1 MPSRSTIDNALYTP
15 DRFVPAI
22 KRLGGGRI
30 ARAGDGSIYALSG
43 AGAIVVRLDRPTGQA
58 IALRIPRADDGAP
71 AALAIH
77 AAFATD
83 PVIARL
89 RARSASP
96 IAGGVSVIPHGIIV
110 TEGGQEH
117 SHPVIAM
124 EWLGDFNLADAVR
137 SMVETN
143 DIVRL
148 SQIGTQWQRLM
159 LALAEERFTHGD
171 LSPENAVL
179 RRGDAIAIVDYDT
192 AAWPNSPRGGIGNR
206 ERAYRHPSGET
217 PFVVERRDD
226 FAALAIL
233 VSLRALA
240 LEPGLLQPEGAP
252 DEGLVFTAADFAE
265 PARSERFHRIS
276 RMDDPETVAL
286 AAILSEACRMPA
298 EQVPPFEEAI
308 RVARSVAGRIRRSES
323 EQERR
328 PATEEPLERSAPKR
342 LDAQERQARLTRL
355 NAMLLRGS
363 DRDAL
368 DYWEASGLAED
379 AQAKASSGRLVDAA
393 RDRLA
398 NLDRPKP
405 TTTPAPAPPKPEET
419 ADQRRR
425 AGWRVI
431 STGASMARLEAAIA
445 NRDHATVLREWPDI
459 RDTPDASRYA
469 AIVHQ
474 FATEYWANAIRH
486 ASRTGNAEAVLEAV
500 GQADAAGVAIPH
512 ALRPLI
518 REAEQ
523 RAGTDAFNTMEETA
537 TWANSHPELAHALE
551 RDDDRVVAAVIE
563 HSERED
569 FSDLP
574 DPIRGRIEIS
584 LRRVDWATN
593 VRKALRARR
602 INQLGDLLL
611 QPVPGADR
619 LLSPTERAR
628 IARIRERGEAQI
640 AVNQALS
647 ARNDR
652 AFIQAMRRMELAG
665 APLPPDLDTRAF
677 TEALERITRVT
688 ALRRAV
694 TTPGEHDPRTVARLV
709 PAAVMGGVEW
719 EVVERLVNV
728 EDVDRELVRLGHL
741 ARIREVIAGGDPDA
755 IVAAAL
761 PDNHDV
767 LRSLTREERAA
778 VEAAAKNARPLP
790 GARKPRVIPGEA

>member
-1 MPSRSTIDNALYTP
+1 MPSRSTIDNALYDP
-15 DRFVPAI
+15 IRFVPAI
-22 KRLGGGRI
+22 RRLGGGRI
-30 ARAGDGSIYALSG
+30 ARANDGSIYALSG
-43 AGAIVVRLDRPTGQA
+43 ANAIVVRLDRPTGQA

-71 AALAIH
+71 ASMSIH
-77 AAFATD
+77 ASFATD

-89 RARSASP
+89 RARPSSP
-96 IAGGVSVIPHGIIV
+96 IAGGVSVVPNGIIV
-110 TEGGQEH
+110 HEEGEDRAY
-117 SHPVIAM
+117 PVIAM

-148 SQIGTQWQRLM
+148 SAIGTQWQRLIA
-159 LALAEERFTHGD
+159 ALAEERFTHGD

-192 AAWPNSPRGGIGNR
+192 AAWPGSPRGETGNR
-206 ERAYRHPSGET
+206 ELAYRHPSGEI

-240 LEPGLLQPEGAP
+240 LDPGILRP
-252 DEGLVFTAADFAE
+252 DSGQETEGLVFAATDFAE

-276 RMDDPETVAL
+276 RMEDPETVAL
-286 AAILSEACRMPA
+286 AAILAEACRVPID
-298 EQVPPFEEAI
+298 QVPPFEEAI
-308 RVARSVAGRIRRSES
+308 RVARSVAGRIRRSEQ
-323 EQERR
+323 EQESRA
-328 PATEEPLERSAPKR
+328 ATSHVPDEVAPKR

-355 NAMLLRGS
+355 NAMLLRGG

-368 DYWEASGLAED
+368 AYWESSGLSED
-379 AQAKASSGRLVDAA
+379 AQAKASSGTLVEAA
-393 RDRLA
+393 RERLA
-398 NLDRPKP
+398 NLDRPKV
-405 TTTPAPAPPKPEET
+405 TTTPAPPPPVET
-419 ADQRRR
+419 PVQRRR
-425 AGWRVI
+425 EGWRVI

-445 NRDHATVLREWPDI
+445 NKDHETILREWPDV

-474 FATEYWANAIRH
+474 FATEYWANAIRN
-486 ASRTGNAEAVLEAV
+486 AARRGNPEAVLEAV
-500 GQADAAGVAIPH
+500 GQADAAGVAIP
-512 ALRPLI
+512 AGLRPVI
-518 REAEQ
+518 REAEL
-523 RAGTDAFNTMEETA
+523 RTEHDDRSWSGETA
-537 TWANSHPELAHALE
+537 TWATAHPELAHALE
-551 RDDDRVVAAVIE
+551 QEDDRVVVAVVT

-574 DPIRGRIEIS
+574 DAARARIELS
-584 LRRVDWATN
+584 MRRVDWAGA
-593 VRKALRARR
+593 VRKALRARQIDR
-602 INQLGDLLL
+602 LGDLLL
-611 QPVPGADR
+611 QPVPGGER
-619 LLSPTERAR
+619 MLSPTERAR
-628 IARIRERGEAQI
+628 IMRIRERGEAQE

-647 ARNDR
+647 SRNDR
-652 AFIQAMRRMELAG
+652 AFIQAMRRMEQAG

-677 TEALERITRVT
+677 ADALERITRVT

-694 TTPGEHDPRTVARLV
+694 TNPEEHDPRTVARLV
-709 PAAVMGGVEW
+709 PAAVMGGVQW

-761 PDNHDV
+761 PDTHEV
-767 LRSLTREERAA
+767 LRSLTRAERTA
-778 VEAAAKNARPLP
+778 VEEATKNARPLP
-790 GARKPRVIPGEA
+790 GARKPRTISADS

>member
-1 MPSRSTIDNALYTP
+1 MPSRSTIDNALYDP
-15 DRFVPAI
+15 NRFVPAI

-30 ARAGDGSIYALSG
+30 ARANDGSIYALSG
-43 AGAIVVRLDRPTGQA
+43 TNAIVVRLDRPTGQS
-58 IALRIPRADDGAP
+58 IALRIPCADDGAP
-71 AALAIH
+71 ASIAIH
-77 AAFATD
+77 SSFATD

-96 IAGGVSVIPHGIIV
+96 IAGGVSVVPNGIIV
-110 TEGGQEH
+110 TEGGAERAY
-117 SHPVIAM
+117 PVIAM
-124 EWLGDFNLADAVR
+124 EWLGDLNLADAVR

-143 DIVRL
+143 DMVRL
-148 SQIGTQWQRLM
+148 SAIGTQWQRLI
-159 LALAEERFTHGD
+159 LALTEERFTHGD

-192 AAWPNSPRGGIGNR
+192 AAWPDSPRGETGNR
-206 ERAYRHPSGET
+206 DLAYRHPSGEI

-226 FAALAIL
+226 FAALVIL

-240 LEPGLLQPEGAP
+240 LDPGVLRPGDAP
-252 DEGLVFTAADFAE
+252 NDEGLVFTAADFAE

-276 RMDDPETVAL
+276 RMEDPETVAL
-286 AAILSEACRMPA
+286 AAILAEACRMPT

-308 RVARSVAGRIRRSES
+308 RAARSVAGRIRRSES
-323 EQERR
+323 EQERQ
-328 PATEEPLERSAPKR
+328 AASGAVAENAAPKR

-355 NAMLLRGS
+355 NAMLLRGG
-363 DRDAL
+363 DRDAI
-368 DYWEASGLAED
+368 DYWESSGLAGD
-379 AQAKASSGRLVDAA
+379 DQAKASSGKLVDAA
-393 RDRLA
+393 RERLA
-398 NLDRPKP
+398 NLHRPKA
-405 TTTPAPAPPKPEET
+405 TTTPAPPRPEET

-469 AIVHQ
+469 AVVHQ

-486 ASRTGNAEAVLEAV
+486 ASRSGNAEAVLEAV
-500 GQADAAGVAIPH
+500 GQADAAGVAVPPG
-512 ALRPLI
+512 LRPLI

-523 RAGTDAFNTMEETA
+523 RAGTGEFNWREETP
-537 TWANSHPELAHALE
+537 TWANTHPELAHALE
-551 RDDDRVVAAVIE
+551 RDDDRVVAAVIA

-574 DPIRGRIEIS
+574 DPIRARIEIS
-584 LRRVDWATN
+584 LRRVEWATN

-602 INQLGDLLL
+602 INQLGDLLQ
-611 QPVPGADR
+611 QPVPGSDR

-652 AFIQAMRRMELAG
+652 AFIQAMRRMELVG
-665 APLPPDLDTRAF
+665 APLPPDLDTQAF
-677 TEALERITRVT
+677 TDALERITRVT

-709 PAAVMGGVEW
+709 PAAVMGGVQW

-761 PDNHDV
+761 PDTDDV

-778 VEAAAKNARPLP
+778 VEEAAKNARPLP
-790 GARKPRVIPGEA
+790 GARKPRSIPADS

>member
-1 MPSRSTIDNALYTP
+1 MPSRSAIDNALYDP
-15 DRFVPAI
+15 NRFVPAI
-22 KRLGGGRI
+22 RRLGGGRI
-30 ARAGDGSIYALSG
+30 ARRSDGSIYALSG
-43 AGAIVVRLDRPTGQA
+43 ANAIIVRLDRPTGQS

-71 AALAIH
+71 ASMSIH
-77 AAFATD
+77 ASFATD

-89 RARSASP
+89 RARPASP
-96 IAGGVSVIPHGIIV
+96 IAGGVSVVPNGIIV
-110 TEGGQEH
+110 REEGEDRAY
-117 SHPVIAM
+117 PVIAM
-124 EWLGDFNLADAVR
+124 EWLGDLNLADAVR

-148 SQIGTQWQRLM
+148 SAIGTQWQRLIA
-159 LALAEERFTHGD
+159 ALAEERFTHGD

-179 RRGDAIAIVDYDT
+179 RRGDAVALVDYDT
-192 AAWPNSPRGGIGNR
+192 AAWPNSPRGEIGNHDL
-206 ERAYRHPSGET
+206 AYRHPSGEI

-240 LEPGLLQPEGAP
+240 LDPGVLRSGNGPEA
-252 DEGLVFTAADFAE
+252 EGLVFSAADFAD

-276 RMDDPETVAL
+276 RMEDPETVAL
-286 AAILSEACRMPA
+286 AAILAEACRVPA
-298 EQVPPFEEAI
+298 DQVPPFDEAM
-308 RVARSVAGRIRRSES
+308 RAARSVAGRIRRTEND
-323 EQERR
+323 QEARGSA
-328 PATEEPLERSAPKR
+328 PDHPEGVAPKR

-355 NAMLLRGS
+355 NAMLLRGG

-368 DYWEASGLAED
+368 AYWESSGLADD
-379 AQAKASSGRLVDAA
+379 AQAKASSGKLVEAA
-393 RDRLA
+393 RERLA
-398 NLDRPKP
+398 NLERAKP
-405 TTTPAPAPPKPEET
+405 TTTPAPPPPVEPP
-419 ADQRRR
+419 AVQQRR

-445 NRDHATVLREWPDI
+445 NRDHATILREWPDI
-459 RDTPDASRYA
+459 RDTPDASRYT

-474 FATEYWANAIRH
+474 FATEYWANAIRQ

-500 GQADAAGVAIPH
+500 GQADAAGVSIP
-512 ALRPLI
+512 AGLRPLI

-523 RAGTDAFNTMEETA
+523 RAGRNDLLWNAETS
-537 TWANSHPELAHALE
+537 TWATNHPELAHALE
-551 RDDDRVVAAVIE
+551 QDDDRVVAAVVA

-574 DPIRGRIEIS
+574 DQARARIELS
-584 LRRVDWATN
+584 LRRVEWAEK
-593 VRKALRARR
+593 VRKALRARHIDR
-602 INQLGDLLL
+602 LGDLLL
-611 QPVPGADR
+611 QPVPGSER

-628 IARIRERGEAQI
+628 IMRIRERGEAQI
-640 AVNQALS
+640 AVNEALS
-647 ARNDR
+647 SRNDR
-652 AFIQAMRRMELAG
+652 AFIQAMRRMEQVG

-677 TEALERITRVT
+677 ADAIERITRVT

-694 TTPGEHDPRTVARLV
+694 TNPGEHDPRTVARLV

-761 PDNHDV
+761 PDTHDV
-767 LRSLTREERAA
+767 LRLLTREERA
-778 VEAAAKNARPLP
+778 VVNEAAKNARPLP
-790 GARKPRVIPGEA
+790 GARKPRTIPVDS